1 MGKYQ
6 KTAIVILCAAALVFV
21 LPACKRKTPAQDGED
36 QTDILVSK
44 PPVVEHVGKSL
55 VIKPNVGIGEVKF
68 GMSLEKVK
76 RILGEPAS
84 ETPPILGYPHL
95 GLTITLR
102 DDTVLAIVCGD
113 MTNKDSDLIK
123 ACRCRTEKGIGIGST
138 EAEIIAAYGEPTTKR
153 GPRLMYRQLNARF
166 VLADGKVIGM
176 WFAKPRKLT
185 ND

>member
-21 LPACKRKTPAQDGED
+21 LPACKKKTPAQDGRE
-36 QTDILVSK
+36 QTDLPVSK
-44 PPVVEHVGKSL
+44 PL

-68 GMSLEKVK
+68 GMSLEEVK
-76 RILGEPAS
+76 RILGEPEHTVPAG
-84 ETPPILGYPHL
+84 LLYPRL
-95 GLTITLR
+95 GLTITQR
-102 DDTVLAIVCGD
+102 DGAVLAIVCGG
-113 MTNKDSDLIK
+113 MSNKDAALVK
-123 ACRCRTEKGIGIGST
+123 ACKSRTEKGIGIGST

-176 WFAKPRKLT
+176 WFAKPR
-185 ND
+185 